1 VEESGVRWEKGGS
14 CGIAARKRSR
24 ETRGKER
31 QRHARQLGLYSALRA
46 CRGIDCEHS
55 VGFHRCEMRMRMF
68 ASDFQ
73 VFPFLVQ
80 ELHTHDG
87 NWDPDHVE
95 AYRQI
100 GCLPDL

>member
-1 VEESGVRWEKGGS
+1 
-14 CGIAARKRSR
+14 
-24 ETRGKER
+24 
-31 QRHARQLGLYSALRA
+31 
-46 CRGIDCEHS
+46 
-55 VGFHRCEMRMRMF
+55 MF

-80 ELHTHDG
+80 ELHTHAG

-95 AYRQI
+95 ESRRI